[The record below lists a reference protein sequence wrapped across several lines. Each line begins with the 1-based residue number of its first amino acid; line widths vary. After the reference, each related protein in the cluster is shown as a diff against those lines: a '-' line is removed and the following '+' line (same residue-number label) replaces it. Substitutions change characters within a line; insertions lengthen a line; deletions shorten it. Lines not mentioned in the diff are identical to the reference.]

1 MKWTIKRKLL
11 LLFVLVSIMMIGGT
25 GVAYVAQVIGQST
38 QQDIVRTTTMLRDL
52 EHLNSYVRAVS
63 ADQRAYLVSGDPAA
77 VASIP
82 ALRKDAN
89 TVIERV
95 SATVAVHPDQS
106 AYFQRWRD
114 LLVLRRNYT
123 NKLLAA
129 RRDQGFE
136 AAKVIFATGE
146 DDRLFSGMEREVA
159 GLSAILAAQLDTQEA
174 SEKKLQHD
182 FAYAELFGVL
192 SALVM
197 LGIIAIAITR
207 SISSNISISV
217 KMVEA
222 MAQRDLAIADGVPTS
237 DDEVA
242 IGILAINSM
251 KRSIA
256 EALAEVVRSSA
267 DVARS
272 GNEIESTASRMAGT
286 TREEQKSVELFAS
299 SLTEMNAS
307 VKEVAEHAEQASAA
321 AIEAVSSAN
330 SGRDVV
336 RQTSETMNQIRE
348 SVTTASIDIATLGEV
363 TQSIGEAV
371 RIIQEIAGQTNLL
384 ALNAAIEA
392 ARAGEQGKGFAV
404 VAQEVRLLA
413 ERTSKFTKEITE
425 KIGSMQQGADR
436 AVVSMRQGD
445 AVVGEGVRKFA
456 ELSEALDTIMQR
468 IETAQQGISMIATA
482 TTEQSA
488 ATAGLTENI
497 HSISSDVAAIKE
509 RVDHTVTAC
518 AELAKLATGMQNLVN
533 TFRLPPSL
541 IGTDKPTVL
550 AFPRRIA

>member
-1 MKWTIKRKLL
+1 
-11 LLFVLVSIMMIGGT
+11 
-25 GVAYVAQVIGQST
+25 
-38 QQDIVRTTTMLRDL
+38 
-52 EHLNSYVRAVS
+52 
-63 ADQRAYLVSGDPAA
+63 
-77 VASIP
+77 
-82 ALRKDAN
+82 
-89 TVIERV
+89 
-95 SATVAVHPDQS
+95 
-106 AYFQRWRD
+106 
-114 LLVLRRNYT
+114 
-123 NKLLAA
+123 
-129 RRDQGFE
+129 
-136 AAKVIFATGE
+136 
-146 DDRLFSGMEREVA
+146 
-159 GLSAILAAQLDTQEA
+159 
-174 SEKKLQHD
+174 
-182 FAYAELFGVL
+182 
-192 SALVM
+192 
-197 LGIIAIAITR
+197 
-207 SISSNISISV
+207 
-217 KMVEA
+217 
-222 MAQRDLAIADGVPTS
+222 
-237 DDEVA
+237 
-242 IGILAINSM
+242 
-251 KRSIA
+251 
-256 EALAEVVRSSA
+256 
-267 DVARS
+267 
-272 GNEIESTASRMAGT
+272 MAGT